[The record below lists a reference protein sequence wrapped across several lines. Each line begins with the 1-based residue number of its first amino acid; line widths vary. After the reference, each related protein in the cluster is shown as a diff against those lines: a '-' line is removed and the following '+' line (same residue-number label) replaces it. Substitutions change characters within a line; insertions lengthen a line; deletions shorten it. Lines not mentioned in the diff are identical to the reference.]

1 MNDQERMTDFLFSE
15 KKMSTNYNTFASE
28 CTSIPLRDQ
37 FLKLI
42 QQSHQNQTDLFQSAA
57 SKGWYAPQ
65 QAPADQIAQAHT
77 KYTDQKPQ

>member
-42 QQSHQNQTDLFQSAA
+42 QQSHQNQTNLFQCAA
-57 SKGWYAPQ
+57 SKGWYAPE
-65 QAPADQIAQAHT
+65 QAPASKIDQAYT
-77 KYTDQKPQ
+77 KYSNQKPQ